1 MAALRLPSCLRS
13 VGLMTEDKDWQ
24 PWHRNQITDI
34 LNVVG
39 AVECQAGENT
49 GCEPLEFERIVG
61 PEGQL
66 GAGVCKTSRIV
77 TT

>member
-1 MAALRLPSCLRS
+1 MATPRLPSCLRY

-34 LNVVG
+34 LNIVG
-39 AVECQAGENT
+39 AVEHQAGENT
-49 GCEPLEFERIVG
+49 RREAFEFERIIG
-61 PEGQL
+61 PEGQP
-66 GAGVCKTSRIV
+66 GPGICKTSRIV